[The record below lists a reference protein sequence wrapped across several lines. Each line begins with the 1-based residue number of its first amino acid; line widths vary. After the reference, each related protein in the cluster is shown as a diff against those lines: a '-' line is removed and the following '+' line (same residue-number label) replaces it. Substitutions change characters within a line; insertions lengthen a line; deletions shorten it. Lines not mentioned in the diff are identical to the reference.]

1 MGSMEVS
8 IRTATAHDAAAIVG
22 IYNPFVAGTC
32 ITFETEP
39 VQASEMAHRIRETLD
54 ASLPWLVAEAD
65 GRVVGYAYASKWK
78 GRCAY
83 RYSVEST
90 VYLDPACTGRGIGL
104 RLYAALIDAVRACS
118 MHSMIGGIALP
129 NAASVALH
137 ERLGFRKV
145 AHFEQVG
152 YKQDRWVDVGYWQL
166 LLPAG
171 DAREDAR
178 CVLA

>member
-1 MGSMEVS
+1 MMS
-8 IRTATAHDAAAIVG
+8 IRMATVEDAAAIAA
-22 IYNPFVAGTC
+22 IYNPYVADTC

-39 VQASEMAHRIRETLD
+39 VQAAGMAARITEVLD
-54 ASLPWLVAEAD
+54 AGLPWLLAEDAA
-65 GRVVGYAYASKWK
+65 GAAGFAYASKWK

-83 RYSVEST
+83 RFSVEST
-90 VYLDPACTGRGIGL
+90 VYLHRDHTGRGIGRAL
-104 RLYAALIDAVRACS
+104 YGRLLEEIRARRMHAV
-118 MHSMIGGIALP
+118 IGGIALP

-166 LLPAG
+166 LI
-171 DAREDAR
+171 
-178 CVLA
+178 

>member
-1 MGSMEVS
+1 MMS
-8 IRTATAHDAAAIVG
+8 IRMATVEDAAAIAA
-22 IYNPFVAGTC
+22 IYNPYVADTC

-39 VQASEMAHRIRETLD
+39 VQAAGMAARITEVLD
-54 ASLPWLVAEAD
+54 AGLPWLLAAD
-65 GRVVGYAYASKWK
+65 AAGAAGFAYASKWK

-83 RYSVEST
+83 RFSVEST
-90 VYLDPACTGRGIGL
+90 VYLHRDHTGRGIGRAL
-104 RLYAALIDAVRACS
+104 YGRLLEEIRARRMHAV
-118 MHSMIGGIALP
+118 IGGIALP

-166 LLPAG
+166 LI
-171 DAREDAR
+171 
-178 CVLA
+178 